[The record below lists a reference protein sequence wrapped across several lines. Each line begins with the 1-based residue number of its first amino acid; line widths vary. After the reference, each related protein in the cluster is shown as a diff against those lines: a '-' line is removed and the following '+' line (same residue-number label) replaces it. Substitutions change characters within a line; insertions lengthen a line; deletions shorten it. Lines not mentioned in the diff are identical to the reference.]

1 MVIWRAPGLYTTD
14 VMTGPTVLMTRGLAA
29 VVSDTSGVEPP
40 PPPSTDWTLI

>member
-1 MVIWRAPGLYTTD
+1 MILTGTGLYTTD

-29 VVSDTSGVEPP
+29 VVSDIIGPRPP